1 MTSSKTRSAVI
12 DWEKLKQ
19 HGVHPSFSLP
29 SSYHAVRAHVP
40 PASIREVC
48 DKHPRHEFNHLCDR
62 EAVVIPLLLARPE
75 GTNLDTQVYRAHVQN
90 SRRYL
95 GTSGTFTF
103 DSEKLKDATDLTD
116 KTQVEVSKEDIGTS
130 TSKAIDATD
139 FLAKEISLDSTAVE
153 ALLSA
158 AANRPV
164 SGSTTWSTPL
174 PQSSADG
181 AVHLVGAEVESMA
194 TTDCLEQALIK
205 PRRVKRWQ
213 PRLSTAKTRA
223 RFERLAQK
231 LGSL

>member
-48 DKHPRHEFNHLCDR
+48 DKHPHHEFNHLCDR

-103 DSEKLKDATDLTD
+103 EKLKDATDHTG
-116 KTQVEVSKEDIGTS
+116 TSQVEVTCRLNDRE
-130 TSKAIDATD
+130 
-139 FLAKEISLDSTAVE
+139 AKMETNIWYRSWV
-153 ALLSA
+153 
-158 AANRPV
+158 N
-164 SGSTTWSTPL
+164 TP
-174 PQSSADG
+174 
-181 AVHLVGAEVESMA
+181 
-194 TTDCLEQALIK
+194 
-205 PRRVKRWQ
+205 
-213 PRLSTAKTRA
+213 
-223 RFERLAQK
+223 
-231 LGSL
+231 